1 MMVGGL
7 GSLQRR
13 LSVWLAIQ
21 SLLGMSFLC
30 TGVYG
35 AMAGHLRQ
43 SQSDVLAQKAEALQ
57 HLMDEST
64 GLDPLALQ
72 HRLDD
77 FAAGHEGLRVR
88 LDLPA
93 VAAMHAPSTPHAEDM
108 GGAVLRQSVQPPRG
122 AVVQGWRAEIALG
135 TARDDALLLQ
145 LRWILGLAAVFGAL
159 VISAGGAWLVRV
171 GLAPLRHLSEQL
183 QYLRASSLSQ
193 RLDGSGQ
200 VLELQPVIG
209 EFNALLSRLDDS
221 YRQLEGFN
229 ADVAHELKTPLANL
243 ISSCELGLRKS
254 RDLAALRDLLGDNLE
269 ELHRLSGMVNDML
282 FLAQADRG
290 ARARCTWTP
299 SLACLARDVLDFH
312 EAALQEAQLQWEIR
326 GDVAA
331 SVDAGLLR
339 RALSN
344 LLSNATRYAHTGST
358 VIVEIQAQGGQ
369 VEVRVRNT
377 GPEIASAELARIFD
391 RFYRADVS
399 RSDAA
404 QNHGLGLS
412 IVSAIARMHGG
423 HTLARSDQGETCIGL
438 ALPQGAPGPGADQFI
453 SRRLR
458 AT

>member
-1 MMVGGL
+1 
-7 GSLQRR
+7 
-13 LSVWLAIQ
+13 
-21 SLLGMSFLC
+21 
-30 TGVYG
+30 
-35 AMAGHLRQ
+35 MAGHLRQ

-88 LDLPA
+88 LICRRWRPC
-93 VAAMHAPSTPHAEDM
+93 MPRQPRMPKTW
-108 GGAVLRQSVQPPRG
+108 GAVLRQSVQPRE

-200 VLELQPVIG
+200 VLELQPVIR

-299 SLACLARDVLDFH
+299 SLACRCRDVLDFH

-326 GDVAA
+326 GMWRPRSMRACCAA
-331 SVDAGLLR
+331 R
-339 RALSN
+339 CP
-344 LLSNATRYAHTGST
+344 
-358 VIVEIQAQGGQ
+358 I
-369 VEVRVRNT
+369 
-377 GPEIASAELARIFD
+377 
-391 RFYRADVS
+391 
-399 RSDAA
+399 
-404 QNHGLGLS
+404 
-412 IVSAIARMHGG
+412 
-423 HTLARSDQGETCIGL
+423 C
-438 ALPQGAPGPGADQFI
+438 
-453 SRRLR
+453 
-458 AT
+458 

>member
-1 MMVGGL
+1 
-7 GSLQRR
+7 
-13 LSVWLAIQ
+13 
-21 SLLGMSFLC
+21 
-30 TGVYG
+30 
-35 AMAGHLRQ
+35 
-43 SQSDVLAQKAEALQ
+43 
-57 HLMDEST
+57 
-64 GLDPLALQ
+64 
-72 HRLDD
+72 
-77 FAAGHEGLRVR
+77 
-88 LDLPA
+88 
-93 VAAMHAPSTPHAEDM
+93 
-108 GGAVLRQSVQPPRG
+108 
-122 AVVQGWRAEIALG
+122 VVQGWRAEIALG

-282 FLAQADRG
+282 FLAQADRARGHAAPGRPAWPAWRGCPGLPRGCAAGG
-290 ARARCTWTP
+290 AVAMGDP
-299 SLACLARDVLDFH
+299 
-312 EAALQEAQLQWEIR
+312 

-399 RSDAA
+399 RAMPRRTTVW
-404 QNHGLGLS
+404 GLS

-453 SRRLR
+453 SRRLQ

>member
-1 MMVGGL
+1 
-7 GSLQRR
+7 
-13 LSVWLAIQ
+13 
-21 SLLGMSFLC
+21 
-30 TGVYG
+30 
-35 AMAGHLRQ
+35 
-43 SQSDVLAQKAEALQ
+43 
-57 HLMDEST
+57 
-64 GLDPLALQ
+64 
-72 HRLDD
+72 
-77 FAAGHEGLRVR
+77 
-88 LDLPA
+88 
-93 VAAMHAPSTPHAEDM
+93 
-108 GGAVLRQSVQPPRG
+108 
-122 AVVQGWRAEIALG
+122 VVQGWRAEIALG

-200 VLELQPVIG
+200 VLELQPVIR

-299 SLACLARDVLDFH
+299 SLACLAGMSWTSTRL
-312 EAALQEAQLQWEIR
+312 R
-326 GDVAA
+326 CRRRSCNGRSGDVAA

-339 RALSN
+339 RAVSN

-369 VEVRVRNT
+369 V
-377 GPEIASAELARIFD
+377 GSAGSQHRPRD
-391 RFYRADVS
+391 
-399 RSDAA
+399 
-404 QNHGLGLS
+404 
-412 IVSAIARMHGG
+412 
-423 HTLARSDQGETCIGL
+423 
-438 ALPQGAPGPGADQFI
+438 
-453 SRRLR
+453 RLR
-458 AT
+458 RVGAHL